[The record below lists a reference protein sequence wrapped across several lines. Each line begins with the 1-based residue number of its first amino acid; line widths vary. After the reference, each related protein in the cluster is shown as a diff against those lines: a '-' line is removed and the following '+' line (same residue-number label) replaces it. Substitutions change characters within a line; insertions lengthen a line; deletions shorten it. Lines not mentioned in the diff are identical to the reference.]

1 MRIDVS
7 HKSNA
12 RGRDSDVKLPEQR
25 HPAVVIK
32 EIHATPVNL
41 PFVAPYRWA
50 SGLNY
55 GFTKV
60 LVEIETEDGLVGLG
74 EAANWRHAELITSQ
88 IAPRLLGE
96 SALDIHRC
104 WELSVPPAATLFN
117 TENNDMVRAFG
128 AIEIA
133 LWDIRAQSAELPL
146 CLLLGGRFRREIP
159 FTEYFAP
166 RPGTALG
173 GGEETP
179 EELGEYCARMV
190 AEHGSSDFE
199 GKVGFADPDTDVR
212 IVECVREAIGPSRTL
227 AVDANTGWR
236 GPTARMVLQ
245 RFLPFGVRCVE
256 DPVAGYEEMTKLRLH
271 SPIPFS
277 THVANLPA
285 AVRLGVPDSFALNLS
300 SLGGILRTRQF
311 IAACQACGIGF
322 TFYSGETGVG
332 VAAYL
337 HVGASEPHVSQPS
350 QSLLRWYTRD
360 IIDGGPFSLENGVL
374 TVPEGPGLG
383 VTLDKEAVSAAH
395 REFLQ
400 DGPIESMA
408 SGNESGLFPQL
419 PLY

>member
-1 MRIDVS
+1 M
-7 HKSNA
+7 
-12 RGRDSDVKLPEQR
+12 
-25 HPAVVIK
+25 
-32 EIHATPVNL
+32 

-60 LVEIETEDGLVGLG
+60 VVEVETEGGLIGLG
-74 EAANWRHAELITSQ
+74 EAANWRHAEIIKAVL
-88 IAPRLLGE
+88 APPLLGE

-104 WELSVPPAATLFN
+104 WQVAVPPSETLNN
-117 TENNDMVRAFG
+117 TENNDVVRAFG
-128 AIEIA
+128 AIEMA
-133 LWDIRAQSAELPL
+133 LWDIRARAAEVPL
-146 CLLLGGRFRREIP
+146 YLLLGGKCRGRVP

-166 RPGTALG
+166 RPRTEEG

-199 GKVGFADPDTDVR
+199 GKVGFADRDTDVR
-212 IVECVREAIGPSRTL
+212 IVECVREAIGPTRTL

-236 GPTARMVLQ
+236 GSTARELLH
-245 RFLPFGVRCVE
+245 RFVPLRLRFVE
-256 DPVAGYEEMTKLRLH
+256 DPVAGYEEMAKLRLH
-271 SPIPFS
+271 SSIPFS

-285 AVRLGVPDSFALNLS
+285 AIRLGVPDSFALNLTT
-300 SLGGILRTRQF
+300 LGGIFRTRQF
-311 IAACQACGIGF
+311 IAACQASGIGF

-337 HVGASEPHVSQPS
+337 HVGASEPYLSQPS

-360 IIDGGPFSLENGVL
+360 IIYGGPFSPENGVL
-374 TVPEGPGLG
+374 TVPEGSGLG
-383 VTLDKEAVSAAH
+383 VSLDQEVLSVAH
-395 REFLQ
+395 REFLR
-400 DGPIESMA
+400 DGPIESMV
-408 SGNESGLFPQL
+408 SESESGLFPQL